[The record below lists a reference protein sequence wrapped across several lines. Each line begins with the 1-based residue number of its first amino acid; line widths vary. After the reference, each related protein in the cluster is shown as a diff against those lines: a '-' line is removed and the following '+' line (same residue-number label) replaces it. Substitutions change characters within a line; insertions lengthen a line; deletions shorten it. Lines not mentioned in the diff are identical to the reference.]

1 MQAAGRDWKAHGER
15 SRCECCGKQCRMPAC
30 DDSSI
35 QFLCRADVVL
45 LHLKKV
51 VELCKLQGQIRRK
64 LKRRSARP
72 VLKAYA

>member
-1 MQAAGRDWKAHGER
+1 
-15 SRCECCGKQCRMPAC
+15 MPAC

-72 VLKAYA
+72 VLKGIRLE